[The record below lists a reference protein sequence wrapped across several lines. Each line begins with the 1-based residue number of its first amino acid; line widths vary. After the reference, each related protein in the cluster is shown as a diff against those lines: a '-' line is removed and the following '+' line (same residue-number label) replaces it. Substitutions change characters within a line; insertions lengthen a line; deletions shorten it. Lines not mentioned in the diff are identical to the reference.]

1 MGSGGS
7 LLPAVIGSLIHTEQF
22 RKPDLTEVTGFAQQA
37 YSFNAGTEPKN
48 AIDLFGA
55 SVASGKKRYSID
67 SEGNVHQ
74 FTNTN
79 DGTWHWSGS
88 TGDKTVPL
96 KKNDIPNSVKKE
108 FGLPGKWR

>member
-7 LLPAVIGSLIHTEQF
+7 LLPAVIGSRIHTEQF

-55 SVASGKKRYSID
+55 SVASGKKSIQLIVK
-67 SEGNVHQ
+67 EMFINLQIQMMEHGTGLGVQEIKQ
-74 FTNTN
+74 F
-79 DGTWHWSGS
+79 H
-88 TGDKTVPL
+88 
-96 KKNDIPNSVKKE
+96 
-108 FGLPGKWR
+108 